1 MTTRTDVSFPAGPSG
16 DTACAAWLYLPD
28 GAGRDPLPVVVMGH
42 GLGAVREMRLDAFAR
57 RFAAAGYAV
66 LAFDYRHFG
75 SSGGEPRQLLSV
87 RRQREDWRAAI
98 AYVRGRE
105 DLDPRRVVL
114 WGSSFGGGH
123 VIATA
128 AEIPV
133 AAAIAQCP
141 FTDGLASTLAIPP
154 LTALK
159 VTARALLDVVGAR
172 LGRPPVMVPL
182 AGKPGETA
190 LMTASD
196 VVPGY
201 LGLVPEGAPFR
212 NEVAARVAFDIL
224 AARPGT
230 QAARVTCP
238 LLVQV
243 CEEDTVAPARRT
255 AALAAKAPL
264 GEVSR
269 HACGHFAIYD
279 GPDFERVVDEQVAF
293 LKRHV
298 PL

>member
-1 MTTRTDVSFPAGPSG
+1 MTRTDVTFPSG
-16 DTACAAWLYLPD
+16 DSECAAWLYLPD
-28 GAGRDPLPVVVMGH
+28 GAGPDPLPVVVMAH
-42 GLGAVREMRLDAFAR
+42 GLGAVREMRLDAFAE

-75 SSGGEPRQLLSV
+75 SSGGEPRQLLTV
-87 RRQREDWRAAI
+87 KRQREDWKAAVT
-98 AYVRGRE
+98 YVRGRE
-105 DLDPRRVVL
+105 EIDPRRVAL

-128 AEIPV
+128 AELPV

-141 FTDGLASTLAIPP
+141 FTDGIASLLKIPP
-154 LTALK
+154 LTSFR
-159 VTARALLDVVGAR
+159 VTLRALLDVVGAR
-172 LGRPPVMVPL
+172 LGRDPVMVPL
-182 AGKPGETA
+182 AGNPGETA
-190 LMTASD
+190 LMSAPD

-201 LGLVPEGAPFR
+201 LGIVPEGAPFR

-224 AARPGT
+224 AARPG
-230 QAARVTCP
+230 AMAPRVTCP

-243 CEEDTVAPARRT
+243 CEQDTVAPARRT

-264 GEVSR
+264 GEVSH
-269 HACGHFAIYD
+269 HACGHFDIYD

>member
-1 MTTRTDVSFPAGPSG
+1 MTTRTDVTFPSG
-16 DTACAAWLYLPD
+16 DSECAAWLYLPD
-28 GAGRDPLPVVVMGH
+28 GAGPEPLPVVVMGH
-42 GLGAVREMRLDAFAR
+42 GLGAVREMRLDAFAE

-66 LAFDYRHFG
+66 VVFDYRHFG

-98 AYVRGRE
+98 TYARGRE

-123 VIATA
+123 VIVTA
-128 AEIPV
+128 AEVPV

-141 FTDGLASTLAIPP
+141 FTDGIASTLAIPP
-154 LTALK
+154 LTSVK
-159 VTARALLDVVGAR
+159 VTLRALRDVVGAR
-172 LGRPPVMVPL
+172 LGRAPVLVPL
-182 AGKPGETA
+182 AGNPGETA
-190 LMTASD
+190 LMTAPD

-201 LGLVPEGAPFR
+201 LGIVPEGAPFR

-224 AARPGT
+224 AARPGA

-243 CEEDTVAPARRT
+243 CEDDTVAPASRT
-255 AALAAKAPL
+255 ARLAAKAPL

-269 HACGHFAIYD
+269 HACGHFDIYD

>member
-1 MTTRTDVSFPAGPSG
+1 MTRTDVTFPSG
-16 DTACAAWLYLPD
+16 DSECAAWFYLPEGG
-28 GAGRDPLPVVVMGH
+28 GAEPLPVVVMGH
-42 GLGAVREMRLDAFAR
+42 GLGAVREMRLDAFAE

-66 LAFDYRHFG
+66 LVFDYRHFG

-87 RRQREDWRAAI
+87 RRQREDWKAAV
-98 AYVRGRE
+98 AYVRGRDE
-105 DLDPRRVVL
+105 VDPRRVAL

-128 AEIPV
+128 AELPV

-141 FTDGLASTLAIPP
+141 FTDGPASLLKVPP
-154 LTALK
+154 LTSLK
-159 VTARALLDVVGAR
+159 VTLLALRDVVGAR
-172 LGRPPVMVPL
+172 LGRKPVMVQL
-182 AGKPGETA
+182 AGDPGETA
-190 LMTASD
+190 LMTAPD

-201 LGLVPEGAPFR
+201 LGIVPEGAPFR

-224 AARPGT
+224 LARPG
-230 QAARVTCP
+230 ASAPRVTCP

-243 CEEDTVAPARRT
+243 CDHDTVAPAART
-255 AALAAKAPL
+255 VKLLAKAPL
-264 GEVSR
+264 GEISR
-269 HACGHFAIYD
+269 QPCGHFDIYE

-293 LKRHV
+293 LKTHV